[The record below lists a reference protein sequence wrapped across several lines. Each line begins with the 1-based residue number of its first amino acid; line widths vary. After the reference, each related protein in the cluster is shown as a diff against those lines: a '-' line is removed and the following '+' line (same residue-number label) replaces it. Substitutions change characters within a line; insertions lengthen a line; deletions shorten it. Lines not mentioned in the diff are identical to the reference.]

1 MNLILD
7 IGNTRGKSALFEN
20 RELVQQDSFS
30 VDKDKITQIIE
41 QHQGII
47 ILSSVVEIN
56 FLVNPPTNH
65 NLMVLSHKTPIPIKN
80 SYQSPETLGH
90 DRIANAV
97 AISTN
102 SKSGNALSI
111 DCGTCLKFDLL
122 INNEYLGGSISPGLQ
137 MRFKALHTFTDKLP
151 LIEPKEF
158 EQLNGMNTQDSILSG
173 CYRGMLAEIKQTMAD
188 YESQFG
194 KLDIYLTGG
203 DHLFFANH
211 LKNCIFADPFLTL
224 KGLNEILL
232 FQNT

>member
-30 VDKDKITQIIE
+30 VDKDKINQIIE
-41 QHQGII
+41 QHQGKI

-56 FLVNPPTNH
+56 FLLNSPTDH
-65 NLMVLSHKTPIPIKN
+65 NLMVLSHKTSIPIKN
-80 SYQSPETLGH
+80 NYQSPQTLGL
-90 DRIANAV
+90 DRLANAV
-97 AISTN
+97 AISTI
-102 SKSGNALSI
+102 SKSGKALAI

-122 INNEYLGGSISPGLQ
+122 IDNEYLGGSISPGLQ

-151 LIEPKEF
+151 FIIPKEF

-173 CYRGMLAEIKQTMAD
+173 CYRGMLAEIKQTIAD
-188 YESQFG
+188 YESQYG

-203 DHLFFANH
+203 DYLFFANH
-211 LKNCIFADPFLTL
+211 LKNRIFADPFLTL

>member
-7 IGNTRGKSALFEN
+7 IGNTRAKSALFN
-20 RELVQQDSFS
+20 GRELVQQDSFS
-30 VDKDKITQIIE
+30 VDKDRIKQIIE
-41 QHQGII
+41 QHSGKII
-47 ILSSVVEIN
+47 YSSVVDLHFTFEPKTMSN
-56 FLVNPPTNH
+56 LV
-65 NLMVLSHKTPIPIKN
+65 VLSQMTRIPIKN
-80 SYQSPETLGH
+80 LYQNPETLGN
-90 DRIANAV
+90 DRLANAV
-97 AISTN
+97 AINAFTKN
-102 SKSGNALSI
+102 SNGLAI
-111 DCGTCLKFDLL
+111 DCGTCLKFDLVK
-122 INNEYLGGSISPGLQ
+122 NNEYLGGSISPGLQ

-158 EQLNGMNTQDSILSG
+158 DRLNGMNTQESILSG
-173 CYRGMLAEIKQTMAD
+173 CYRGMLSEMKHTISD

-211 LKNCIFADPFLTL
+211 LKNRIFADPFLTL